1 MKPDQAKLINYDYQA
16 HVHYPRMP
24 KEKTGIHF
32 SPVRGVIGV

>member
-24 KEKTGIHF
+24 KEKRLF
-32 SPVRGVIGV
+32 VKSC